1 MWISMLKY
9 SDHAR
14 LKVTCVGVF
23 LRCYC
28 GGFLVST
35 VSSEDKNL
43 CPATSADNWRVNRLP
58 NHMFHNESE
67 RGDRY
72 LITMQAKCLTEDL
85 RDPETGQGR
94 PTCVCVTWLCWRTLT
109 KGDVA
114 QH

>member
-23 LRCYC
+23 LLCYY
-28 GGFLVST
+28 GGFLVPKSHPRT
-35 VSSEDKNL
+35 KTF
-43 CPATSADNWRVNRLP
+43 ATSADNWRVKRLP

-85 RDPETGQGR
+85 RDPETGQGH
-94 PTCVCVTWLCWRTLT
+94 PTCVCVTWLCWRTLA